1 MKNRL
6 SSVNGRRFR
15 GGVIRSI
22 EDICARNNK
31 KQGYST
37 PCVGALNILELEKC
51 ENEERGRSLSE
62 KFWSARLPVVV
73 DDAAAFA
80 AQRLVPFG
88 VEGTVGDD
96 GGDFVEVADAHEG
109 RLAKFSVVDYEILLI
124 GAFDHQVT
132 DGRPLVG

>member
-15 GGVIRSI
+15 GVIRSI

-62 KFWSARLPVVV
+62 KLWSARLPVVV

-80 AQRLVPFG
+80 AQGFVPFG
-88 VEGTVGDD
+88 VKRMVGDD
-96 GGDFVEVADAHEG
+96 GGDFVEVADTHEG

-124 GAFDHQVT
+124 GAFDHQVA
-132 DGRPLVG
+132 DAC